1 MLTSFSGSNFIH
13 IFCGNGL
20 MSPFIDPDLCRLVVP
35 PRHSELILQNN
46 AQNTHHLVLK
56 LRFMVKQDMM

>member
-1 MLTSFSGSNFIH
+1 M
-13 IFCGNGL
+13 
-20 MSPFIDPDLCRLVVP
+20 VP

-46 AQNTHHLVLK
+46 AQNTHHLVLE